1 MVNCAAP
8 LVPPVGAGAAV
19 AGIAVGDAVGSGAL
33 SLAGTV
39 AGGAT
44 VAVALGSASSLPQ
57 AMAKS
62 MTALRIAN
70 RITYDFLTG
79 LPPFLI

>member
-1 MVNCAAP
+1 
-8 LVPPVGAGAAV
+8 
-19 AGIAVGDAVGSGAL
+19 
-33 SLAGTV
+33 V

-62 MTALRIAN
+62 KTALRIAN

-79 LPPFLI
+79 LPPFLISINLINLAILGSKLLCYFYHNPCVVSTRVRTISGG